1 MTELLIKLFIGKNN
15 TEDSQVRKKYGF
27 LSGITGMALN
37 ILLCIGKLAA
47 GVFSGAI
54 SVIAD
59 ALNNLSDAGSSIVN
73 MAAFKIAN
81 TPPDRE
87 HPFGHGRAEYI
98 SGLIISLIIILMG
111 VELFESSFERI
122 FDPQPLKTS
131 LFTIIILF
139 VSAAVK
145 LWLFAF
151 NKKLGEKINSVAL
164 RATATDSL
172 SDVLSTTAV
181 IAGMLV
187 CYCFD
192 VNIDGYIGLAV
203 AVFIVFSGLRTAK
216 ESLSPLL
223 GQMPDKETVKSIQ
236 KYVCG
241 YDRIIGIHDLIIHNY
256 GAGTSFVSFHAEVDS
271 EMVLTEAHELIDKIE
286 KDLREKFN
294 CFVTI
299 HIDPVDVNDR
309 ETTELC
315 RKVKEIVE
323 DIDKELSIHDFRVL
337 KSAAKKSV
345 IFDLNLPYNYKLSDI
360 QVKNMVISQIKTMY
374 SDIEVIVCT
383 ERQLSELD

>member
-1 MTELLIKLFIGKNN
+1 MTELLIRLFIGKAD
-15 TEDSQVRKKYGF
+15 TEDLRTRKKYGF
-27 LSGITGMALN
+27 LSGITGIALN
-37 ILLCIGKLAA
+37 ILLCVGKLAA
-47 GVFSGAI
+47 GSFSGAI

-59 ALNNLSDAGSSIVN
+59 GLNNLSDAGSSIVN
-73 MAAFKIAN
+73 MAGFKIAN

-122 FDPQPLKTS
+122 FDPQTLKPD

-139 VSAAVK
+139 ASTAVK

-151 NKKLGEKINSVAL
+151 NRKLGEKINSVAL
-164 RATATDSL
+164 KATAADSL

-187 CYCFD
+187 CYYFD
-192 VNIDGYIGLAV
+192 MNIDGYVGLAV
-203 AVFIVFSGLRTAK
+203 AVFIIFSGLKTAK

-223 GQMPDKETVKSIQ
+223 GQMPEKETVKSIQ

-241 YDRIIGIHDLIIHNY
+241 CDKVIGIHDLIIHNY
-256 GAGTSFVSFHAEVDS
+256 GAGTSFVSLHAEVDS
-271 EMVLTEAHELIDKIE
+271 QMTLTDAHKVIDKIE

-294 CFVTI
+294 CYVTI
-299 HIDPVDVNDR
+299 HIDPVDVNDP

-315 RKVKEIVE
+315 QKVKEIVE
-323 DIDKELSIHDFRVL
+323 NIDKELSIHDFRVL
-337 KSAAKKSV
+337 KSAAKRSV

-360 QVKNMVISQIKTMY
+360 QVKNMVISKIKSMY
-374 SDIEVIVCT
+374 GSIDVIVCA